1 MIIATII
8 FSLSLFIHIL
18 QLSLSALHHFQF
30 DTLIIIIYMYI
41 DKQYIRRNCGDTAG
55 QQRFKTVTASF
66 YRGAM
71 GVMLVCDITNEQSY
85 FQFD

>member
-1 MIIATII
+1 M
-8 FSLSLFIHIL
+8 
-18 QLSLSALHHFQF
+18 
-30 DTLIIIIYMYI
+30 
-41 DKQYIRRNCGDTAG
+41 RDTAG

-71 GVMLVCDITNEQSY
+71 GVMLVYDITNEQSY